1 MGHRWRPTP
10 DERGQASF
18 SVVAAIVTVLLAGVL
33 VNRVAWTAEAIN
45 KKAGNIA
52 KTAVPVNEATDAV
65 LNIDRTNE
73 LAGSIL
79 ETAQPLEGKL
89 AEIVRLATS
98 VDRLAKSI
106 NGRAGEIDG
115 TAKSI
120 NGEVGGILSTARSL
134 DAGVKQIIANLDTTL
149 AIVNPVTADSDNI
162 LRLAR
167 AAHKQAACIDGVLP
181 GNTDDPH
188 CREAGR

>member
-1 MGHRWRPTP
+1 MGHRWKPTP
-10 DERGQASF
+10 GERGQASF

-79 ETAQPLEGKL
+79 ATAQPLEGKL
-89 AEIVRLATS
+89 GEIVRLAQS
-98 VDRLAKSI
+98 VDALATSI

-120 NGEVGGILSTARSL
+120 NGEATGILATARRL
-134 DAGVKQIIANLDTTL
+134 DTGVKQIVTNLDTTL
-149 AIVNPVTADSDNI
+149 GILTPVTADADSIIN
-162 LRLAR
+162 LAR
-167 AAHKQAACIDGVLP
+167 AAHKQAACIDQTLP
-181 GNTDDPH
+181 GNAGDPH
-188 CREAGR
+188 CSDR